1 MDSSESRT
9 LERDPAF
16 SLQQAAIDRRR
27 HRRIAVTLLG
37 RFMRANKKEFPC
49 KLVDISETG
58 AAINTLVEVDMGER
72 IVAYFDHIG
81 GIEGTVVRV
90 YNGGFAIELIATP
103 YKREKLAAQIAWLI
117 NRHEIGGSVEARRHQ
132 RHALANKS
140 TTLKLDEGISV
151 DVQVANFSMS
161 GAAVTTEARPPI
173 GSEVMLG
180 KLRGRVVRHQ
190 DDGIG
195 IEFLDLQNTEAVRRY
210 FGSVER

>member
-1 MDSSESRT
+1 MDSSTSRVLDREPVST
-9 LERDPAF
+9 Q
-16 SLQQAAIDRRR
+16 QQAALDRRR

-37 RFMRANKKEFPC
+37 RFMRASKKEFAC
-49 KLVDISETG
+49 KLIDISVSG
-58 AAINTLVEVDMGER
+58 AAINTPVEVEMGER

-81 GIEGTVVRV
+81 GIEGNVVRV

-103 YKREKLAAQIAWLI
+103 YKRDKLAAQITWLI
-117 NRHEIGGSVEARRHQ
+117 NRSEAGDTADDRRHQ
-132 RHALANKS
+132 RHALANKH

-151 DVQVANFSMS
+151 DVKVVNFSMS

-173 GSEVMLG
+173 GTEVMLG
-180 KLRGRVVRHQ
+180 KLRGKVIRHH

-195 IEFLDLQNTEAVRRY
+195 IEFMDLQNTEAVRRY